1 MSDLLLLVVSEY
13 GIVVIFVATVMSCLG
28 LPSPASLI
36 MMAGGAFAATED
48 LDLWM
53 VCAAAFLGAVLG
65 DQSLYWMVRRGG
77 GVRFWKWLAGRKGA
91 RRLMANAET
100 LLNQR
105 GGWAVFL
112 SRWLFSPLAP
122 YVTLSAGATEMR
134 WPRFTLA
141 NLSGEAV
148 WVALYVSLGY
158 FFTTRI
164 EEVSETLGS
173 VIGFLTAGLVTLG
186 LWLVY
191 RQARHNRRDE
201 D

>member
-1 MSDLLLLVVSEY
+1 MSDLLLLFVSDY
-13 GIVVIFVATVMSCLG
+13 GIVVIFVATILSCLG

-36 MMAGGAFAATED
+36 MMAGGAFAATDD
-48 LDLWM
+48 LDLWA
-53 VCAAAFLGAVLG
+53 VCIAAFLGAALG
-65 DQSLYWMVRRGG
+65 DQSLYWMVRQGG

-91 RRLMANAET
+91 WRLMANAET
-100 LLNQR
+100 FLDRR

-134 WPRFTLA
+134 WSRFTAA
-141 NLSGEAV
+141 NMSGEAI

-173 VIGFLTAGLVTLG
+173 VIGFLTAGLITLG
-186 LWLVY
+186 LWLLY
-191 RQARHNRRDE
+191 RQARQNRRDE